1 MTSPT
6 TTLSGLGPVRQTYAR
21 TEDFPKTPR
30 AFALVSQEVRSA
42 GLLARAYW
50 FYGIVAAALV
60 LAFAGSVTGMI
71 LLGGS
76 WFQLLIAG
84 AAGILFTQ
92 VAFSRM
98 RQRTARSSRRDL
110 QTTCLHESLRQA
122 SSASATPG
130 GIPSTPATTRTP
142 TVWAK
147 TPTSRSTRSRS
158 SKRTQSR
165 PVAFVASS
173 PSARAGCSSRC

>member
-92 VAFSRM
+92 VAFLTHEAAH
-98 RQRTARSSRRDL
+98 RQILKTGPANDLLARIL
-110 QTTCLHESLRQA
+110 A
-122 SSASATPG
+122 AG
-130 GIPSTPATTRTP
+130 VVGISYAWWDSKHTRHHSNP
-142 TVWAK
+142 
-147 TPTSRSTRSRS
+147 
-158 SKRTQSR
+158 
-165 PVAFVASS
+165 
-173 PSARAGCSSRC
+173 